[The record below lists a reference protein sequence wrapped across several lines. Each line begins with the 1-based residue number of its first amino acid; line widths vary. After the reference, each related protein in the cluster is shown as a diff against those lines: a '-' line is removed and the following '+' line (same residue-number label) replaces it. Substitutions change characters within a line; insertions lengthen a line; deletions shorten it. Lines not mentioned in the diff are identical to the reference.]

1 MTKRTWEN
9 LVLQRKVSQSITQ
22 AGTLGWFRPL
32 SVIGLLLAVILVFR
46 LELDS
51 TVAHAQATLKGDPAQ
66 GKAKAALCSACHG
79 VAGVSINPLWPSLAG
94 QQEQYLVK
102 QIKAF
107 RDGEREEITMQPF
120 VENLSDQD
128 VADLAAF
135 YAGLSPCP

>member
-1 MTKRTWEN
+1 MSR
-9 LVLQRKVSQSITQ
+9 LKVHKQWSRFRSLKGVRFLSI
-22 AGTLGWFRPL
+22 
-32 SVIGLLLAVILVFR
+32 VGLLLVVMVLFR
-46 LELDS
+46 LDLDS
-51 TVAHAQATLKGDPAQ
+51 TIVQAQATLKGDPEQ
-66 GKAKAALCSACHG
+66 GKTKAALCAACHG

-107 RDGEREEITMQPF
+107 RDGEREDITMQPF

>member
-1 MTKRTWEN
+1 MSR
-9 LVLQRKVSQSITQ
+9 LKVHKQWTRFRSLNGVRFLSI
-22 AGTLGWFRPL
+22 
-32 SVIGLLLAVILVFR
+32 IGLLFSVTVLFR
-46 LELDS
+46 LDLDS
-51 TVAHAQATLKGDPAQ
+51 TTAQAQATLKGDPEQ
-66 GKAKAALCSACHG
+66 GKTKAALCAACHG

>member
-1 MTKRTWEN
+1 MSRLKAHRHWTRFRSVNGIRYLT
-9 LVLQRKVSQSITQ
+9 LAGLCLAATVL
-22 AGTLGWFRPL
+22 FR
-32 SVIGLLLAVILVFR
+32 FD
-46 LELDS
+46 LDS
-51 TVAHAQATLKGDPAQ
+51 TVVQAQATLKGDPEQ
-66 GKAKAALCSACHG
+66 GKTKAALCAACHG

-94 QQEQYLVK
+94 QQELYLVK

-120 VENLSDQD
+120 VQNLSDQD

>member
-1 MTKRTWEN
+1 M
-9 LVLQRKVSQSITQ
+9 LQLKVNQRAIRFRF
-22 AGTLGWFRPL
+22 LGWSRSL
-32 SVIGLLLAVILVFR
+32 TVVAALLVITALFR
-46 LELDS
+46 LDLDS
-51 TVAHAQATLKGDPAQ
+51 AVVQAQATLKGDPER
-66 GKAKAALCSACHG
+66 GKAKAALCAACHG

-107 RDGEREEITMQPF
+107 RDREREEITMQPF

>member
-1 MTKRTWEN
+1 M
-9 LVLQRKVSQSITQ
+9 V
-22 AGTLGWFRPL
+22 
-32 SVIGLLLAVILVFR
+32 VFR
-46 LELDS
+46 LDLDG
-51 TVAHAQATLKGDPAQ
+51 TVVQAQATLKGDPEQ

-79 VAGVSINPLWPSLAG
+79 VAGISINPLWPSLAG

-107 RDGEREEITMQPF
+107 RDREREEITMQPF

>member
-1 MTKRTWEN
+1 MSQHRVSRRAVRVRKLRWSR
-9 LVLQRKVSQSITQ
+9 LVSTIAV
-22 AGTLGWFRPL
+22 F
-32 SVIGLLLAVILVFR
+32 LAVVAFLR
-46 LELDS
+46 LDLDS
-51 TVAHAQATLKGDPAQ
+51 TTVQAQATLKGDPER
-66 GKAKAALCSACHG
+66 GKAKSALCSACHG
-79 VAGVSINPLWPSLAG
+79 VAGVSVNPLWPSLAG

-135 YAGLSPCP
+135 YAGLSSCP

>member
-1 MTKRTWEN
+1 MSQHKVNQRTIRSRFLGW
-9 LVLQRKVSQSITQ
+9 RRSITVV
-22 AGTLGWFRPL
+22 AALL
-32 SVIGLLLAVILVFR
+32 SVTALLR
-46 LELDS
+46 LDLDS
-51 TVAHAQATLKGDPAQ
+51 AAVQAQATLKGDPVQ
-66 GKAKAALCSACHG
+66 GKAKAALCAACHG

-107 RDGEREEITMQPF
+107 RDREREEITMQPF

>member
-1 MTKRTWEN
+1 MS
-9 LVLQRKVSQSITQ
+9 QHKVSRLAIQFRSLGWYRLLSAIAIVAAIVVLLRLDLDTTVIQ
-22 AGTLGWFRPL
+22 AQGTL
-32 SVIGLLLAVILVFR
+32 
-46 LELDS
+46 
-51 TVAHAQATLKGDPAQ
+51 TGDPEQ
-66 GKAKAALCSACHG
+66 GKAKAVLCAACHG

>member
-1 MTKRTWEN
+1 M
-9 LVLQRKVSQSITQ
+9 
-22 AGTLGWFRPL
+22 L
-32 SVIGLLLAVILVFR
+32 SLLALLAVAGAVVFKFD
-46 LELDS
+46 LDG
-51 TVAHAQATLKGDPAQ
+51 TVVHAQVTLKGDPEQ
-66 GKAKAALCSACHG
+66 GRVKAALCSACHG

-94 QQEQYLVK
+94 QQELYLAK

-120 VENLSDQD
+120 VANLSDQD